1 LFNLTKQEI
10 LVLSFIGI
18 AAVIGIGVDFY
29 SKHVSSLETRIH
41 FKVNINEAAE
51 EELVKLNGIGTVMA
65 RRIIKYRKYYG
76 RFQKIED
83 IKKIYGIGD
92 KKFEQIKDYLI
103 VD

>member
-1 LFNLTKQEI
+1 MFNLTKQEI

-29 SKHVSSLETRIH
+29 SKHIYSLETKIH

-51 EELVKLNGIGTVMA
+51 EELLKLDGIGPA
-65 RRIIKYRKYYG
+65 LAKRIIKFRNGYG
-76 RFQKIED
+76 PFEKIED
-83 IKKIYGIGD
+83 IKRIYGIGD
-92 KKFEQIKDYLI
+92 KKFEQIKDFLT